1 MNTEEVV
8 IVIPDDGPMRFIYN
22 EDMMQSLMAH
32 GEARI
37 SRASHVEPGDPD
49 KGQDPLKWYAD
60 MGPVSGPILGPFNT
74 RKLALTEEIIWL
86 QRDALCVS
94 ATPCRQ

>member
-32 GEARI
+32 GEARV
-37 SRASHVEPGDPD
+37 SRVSHVEPGDD
-49 KGQDPLKWYAD
+49 AKGQDPLKWYAD
-60 MGPVSGPILGPFNT
+60 MGPVSGPVLGPFDGRT
-74 RKLALTEEIIWL
+74 QALNEEVAWL
-86 QRDALCVS
+86 SKHALGL
-94 ATPCRQ
+94 